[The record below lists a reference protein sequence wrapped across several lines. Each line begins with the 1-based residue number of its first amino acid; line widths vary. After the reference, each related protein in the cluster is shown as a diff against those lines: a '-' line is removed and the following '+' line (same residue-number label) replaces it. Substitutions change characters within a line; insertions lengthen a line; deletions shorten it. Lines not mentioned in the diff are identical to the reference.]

1 MYNTDIPTRAE
12 LPSTAQLIKST
23 IIAVAAAA
31 IILVTIVLPSEYG
44 IDPTGIGRML
54 NLAEMGEIKQQL
66 AKEAEIDRQKDLQKK
81 SKSKSSSENLL
92 DQMFGLVITSA
103 HAHSNHDDASME
115 KWSGQ
120 ISIVL
125 APGEGKEVKLVMEK
139 DAEAHFLWEAKGGV
153 VNFDLHGDGG
163 ENNISYEKGR
173 ASSGKEGTIK
183 AAFTGNHGWFWRNR
197 TKNDVTVRLSV
208 KGDYSEIL
216 KP

>member
-12 LPSTAQLIKST
+12 LPTTAQLIKST
-23 IIAVAAAA
+23 IIAAATAA
-31 IILVTIVLPSEYG
+31 VILVTIVLPSEYG

-54 NLAEMGEIKQQL
+54 KLAEMGEIKQQL
-66 AKEAEIDRQKDLQKK
+66 AKEAEIDRQNDLRKNSSNENS
-81 SKSKSSSENLL
+81 SKGML
-92 DQMFGLVITSA
+92 DQMLGLVVTSA
-103 HAHSNHDDASME
+103 HAHSNHDDTSME
-115 KWSGQ
+115 NWSGQ
-120 ISIVL
+120 VSIVL

-139 DAEAHFLWEAKGGV
+139 DAEAKFLWEAKGGV

-163 ENNISYEKGR
+163 QNNISYEKGR
-173 ASSGKEGTIK
+173 AVSGKEGTIK

-208 KGDYSEIL
+208 HGDYSEIL